1 MSAPILARDTDP
13 TGFTAALEAL
23 LDAVPAGLCATFLDA
38 EGETIDLATRIDPFE
53 ARVYSAELALP
64 LATLRGATRQLAV
77 GPLREV
83 RLVGALRSAVL
94 HRVADGCDV
103 LLVVE
108 GAAALSRAAYEC
120 ARAARCLAVEAGAP
134 TRRAASMHP
143 EGPTGEAPGAFLEDG
158 RVRRVAAVLGAP
170 DATLT
175 EALLVRT
182 AEGDECVI
190 ARDPTTRRWF
200 RL

>member
-1 MSAPILARDTDP
+1 MSAPILARDADP

-23 LDAVPAGLCATFLDA
+23 LEAVPGGLCATFLDA
-38 EGETIDLATRIDPFE
+38 EGETIDLATRIDPYD

-64 LATLRGATRQLAV
+64 LATLRGATRQLAM
-77 GPLREV
+77 GPLRAV
-83 RLVGALRSAVL
+83 SLVGALRSAVL

-108 GAAALSRAAYEC
+108 GATPLARASYEC
-120 ARAARCLAVEAGAP
+120 ARAARSLAVETGVP
-134 TRRAASMHP
+134 TRRAVSLRP
-143 EGPTGEAPGAFLEDG
+143 EGATGEAPRAFLEDG

-182 AEGDECVI
+182 LEGDECLI
-190 ARDPTTRRWF
+190 ARDPATKRWF